1 MIPRCFWDVV
11 CITLLL
17 LNTSGEC
24 DIALD
29 FQVRW
34 CSRWYLSST
43 INFILF
49 YLFDYKFVDLMIF
62 SFLQG
67 KICASQTF
75 CAPYQH
81 WAHNLSK
88 LDYANHFIKLWN
100 FSFRAK
106 HSSLYYRPHHLK
118 IYVPGWGPTECF
130 VTKKVDIFI
139 YKINQTLITCAAF
152 KNK

>member
-1 MIPRCFWDVV
+1 MFSKDHRVSRMIPRCFWDVV

-81 WAHNLSK
+81 SALSICPSVIM
-88 LDYANHFIKLWN
+88 LIILL
-100 FSFRAK
+100 SFEI
-106 HSSLYYRPHHLK
+106 L
-118 IYVPGWGPTECF
+118 VF
-130 VTKKVDIFI
+130 VQNIALSTTGLTISR
-139 YKINQTLITCAAF
+139 YMC
-152 KNK
+152 